1 MNIEDLK
8 KINKIRMSLPSNE
21 SYNYHILQIGKILNK
36 IDSDD
41 FSLESLIVSYKDES
55 EMLENIISLKN
66 SNNYASQ
73 EIYNYLDNELSIEG
87 NKNVLLSKINKG
99 FKKVIEILMKA
110 FRRLAVGITNLIF
123 AVKRYI
129 GKTNAKNYMS
139 LFNKKME
146 IMNNMRSPMGMN
158 TMNVKSFNNM
168 IFITC
173 KSDFFSS
180 GIDELK
186 NLFNKLGKEVDEKIK
201 DTKYIK
207 DYIIS
212 NTGKVA
218 LRLGAKAAANVLKND
233 IKVKD
238 GRYKFDTKRYT
249 DFQKKVNDFFKNKD
263 LFTFKTVDY
272 LIANIIKKYSSA
284 NSSVKNII
292 ISTLLTPSSGSIGS
306 VGKSLIYGTQK
317 PVKNTFMVKD
327 IINALPFD
335 LLNNGFIDRLSNSC
349 DELNRSII
357 GCYNCYEDL
366 NIISKLDFNGK
377 HKNKYIN
384 SILGLYRNIKSNISG
399 FLFLAKD
406 LFTEILY
413 LRNVLA
419 QACKYCIAEEVE
431 A

>member
-168 IFITC
+168 IFIN
-173 KSDFFSS
+173 FH
-180 GIDELK
+180 K
-186 NLFNKLGKEVDEKIK
+186 NH
-201 DTKYIK
+201 
-207 DYIIS
+207 
-212 NTGKVA
+212 
-218 LRLGAKAAANVLKND
+218 
-233 IKVKD
+233 
-238 GRYKFDTKRYT
+238 
-249 DFQKKVNDFFKNKD
+249 
-263 LFTFKTVDY
+263 
-272 LIANIIKKYSSA
+272 
-284 NSSVKNII
+284 
-292 ISTLLTPSSGSIGS
+292 P
-306 VGKSLIYGTQK
+306 LIYL
-317 PVKNTFMVKD
+317 VV
-327 IINALPFD
+327 
-335 LLNNGFIDRLSNSC
+335 
-349 DELNRSII
+349 
-357 GCYNCYEDL
+357 
-366 NIISKLDFNGK
+366 
-377 HKNKYIN
+377 
-384 SILGLYRNIKSNISG
+384 
-399 FLFLAKD
+399 
-406 LFTEILY
+406 
-413 LRNVLA
+413 
-419 QACKYCIAEEVE
+419 
-431 A
+431 